1 MSFFLLFKKYTVIF
15 IFLERWYVFI
25 VENMEENNKSHHSEL
40 TVRNIWAYLLSVIFV
55 FCVWPHKTETVL
67 LFFS

>member
-25 VENMEENNKSHHSEL
+25 VENMEENNKSQHSEL
-40 TVRNIWAYLLSVIFV
+40 PVMNIWAYLFSVIFV
-55 FCVWPHKTETVL
+55 FCV
-67 LFFS
+67 